1 MAVTAVLLVLA
12 AWGMLNQRTNYD
24 MMSYLPQDLDSTK
37 GFTILNDDFGL
48 GNTMQVYIRG
58 ESDAKVATL
67 AKELQAVK
75 GVEAVHWVTDLAPI
89 EQPREFL
96 DKAVADNYYSD
107 GGTLLQVGFAGTM
120 SDPLVKDAVNE
131 VKRLIEPY
139 DAAITGAQQIELEES
154 MSSSQLGLVLASIG
168 LVTLVLLLTVPSIVV
183 PILFV
188 ITIAIGV
195 VMNLGLSYYIG
206 QEVFYLTSVIVFALQ
221 FAVTMDYALFLYHR
235 FEEERRSRDTEDA
248 MITAVQAT
256 FKAVMAAALTTIAGF
271 LALTFM
277 RLSFGMD
284 LGLTLARGVAMTLLL
299 VVCFLPGLLID
310 ALPLIQKVQHPIPR
324 FDFSRLGRF
333 VARHAGVVAL
343 VAVVLLGLGY
353 YGNSRVVESYDID
366 AGMPTDLP
374 SIRGEKEIAEAF
386 GRANSAFLVLEDTGS
401 AVDLERLR
409 ANLEKIDGVTR
420 VFGYTSLVD
429 PKIPKEFLPPEAT
442 ATFFSD
448 GYTYLMI
455 DLAYKTW
462 DPKMGPAL
470 EAVSEMASTQWQ
482 GEAYL
487 TGMSMLMRDLE
498 TVSAGDADR
507 IDIISIVAI
516 LAIVAVAF
524 RSLSVPVALV
534 GTIELAILLNMS
546 MVLLGS
552 GEIIFVASFAIGA
565 IQLGA
570 TVDYTVLITTRYEEE
585 LARTSDRIEAIKTSV
600 AESSQ
605 SIMVSAA
612 TMFAATIP
620 LAFMSDIGTVREL
633 TLLIA
638 RGALVSFV
646 SVVVFLPAILVVGQP
661 LFERLSIGWPK
672 HVVRGE

>member
-1 MAVTAVLLVLA
+1 MLNRFAVFVVKQRRAVMAITAVLLVLA
-12 AWGMLNQRTNYD
+12 AWGMMNQRTNYD

-67 AKELQAVK
+67 VKKLEAVR

-96 DKAVADNYYSD
+96 DKAVAGNYYSD

-131 VKRLIEPY
+131 VKRLVEPY
-139 DAAITGAQQIELEES
+139 DAAIAGAQQIELEES
-154 MSSSQLGLVLASIG
+154 MSSSQLGLILASIG

-235 FEEERRSRDTEDA
+235 FEEERRTRDTEDA
-248 MITAVQAT
+248 MIVAVQAT

-284 LGLTLARGVAMTLLL
+284 LGLTLARGVAITLLL

-310 ALPLIQKVQHPIPR
+310 ALPLIQRVQHPIPR

-343 VAVVLLGLGY
+343 VAVVLLGVAY

-366 AGMPTDLP
+366 AGMPT
-374 SIRGEKEIAEAF
+374 
-386 GRANSAFLVLEDTGS
+386 
-401 AVDLERLR
+401 
-409 ANLEKIDGVTR
+409 
-420 VFGYTSLVD
+420 
-429 PKIPKEFLPPEAT
+429 
-442 ATFFSD
+442 
-448 GYTYLMI
+448 
-455 DLAYKTW
+455 
-462 DPKMGPAL
+462 
-470 EAVSEMASTQWQ
+470 
-482 GEAYL
+482 
-487 TGMSMLMRDLE
+487 
-498 TVSAGDADR
+498 
-507 IDIISIVAI
+507 
-516 LAIVAVAF
+516 
-524 RSLSVPVALV
+524 
-534 GTIELAILLNMS
+534 
-546 MVLLGS
+546 
-552 GEIIFVASFAIGA
+552 
-565 IQLGA
+565 
-570 TVDYTVLITTRYEEE
+570 
-585 LARTSDRIEAIKTSV
+585 
-600 AESSQ
+600 
-605 SIMVSAA
+605 
-612 TMFAATIP
+612 
-620 LAFMSDIGTVREL
+620 
-633 TLLIA
+633 
-638 RGALVSFV
+638 
-646 SVVVFLPAILVVGQP
+646 
-661 LFERLSIGWPK
+661 
-672 HVVRGE
+672 

>member
-1 MAVTAVLLVLA
+1 
-12 AWGMLNQRTNYD
+12 
-24 MMSYLPQDLDSTK
+24 
-37 GFTILNDDFGL
+37 
-48 GNTMQVYIRG
+48 
-58 ESDAKVATL
+58 
-67 AKELQAVK
+67 
-75 GVEAVHWVTDLAPI
+75 
-89 EQPREFL
+89 
-96 DKAVADNYYSD
+96 
-107 GGTLLQVGFAGTM
+107 
-120 SDPLVKDAVNE
+120 VKDAVNE
-131 VKRLIEPY
+131 VKRVIEPY

-154 MSSSQLGLVLASIG
+154 MSSSQLGLILASIG

-248 MITAVQAT
+248 MIVAVAAT

-284 LGLTLARGVAMTLLL
+284 LGLTLARGVAITLLL
-299 VVCFLPGLLID
+299 VVCLLPGLLIE

-343 VAVVLLGLGY
+343 VAVVLLGVAY

-409 ANLEKIDGVTR
+409 TNLEKIDGVTR

-429 PKIPKEFLPPEAT
+429 PKIP
-442 ATFFSD
+442 
-448 GYTYLMI
+448 
-455 DLAYKTW
+455 
-462 DPKMGPAL
+462 
-470 EAVSEMASTQWQ
+470 
-482 GEAYL
+482 
-487 TGMSMLMRDLE
+487 
-498 TVSAGDADR
+498 
-507 IDIISIVAI
+507 
-516 LAIVAVAF
+516 
-524 RSLSVPVALV
+524 RSSCLQKRRPRS
-534 GTIELAILLNMS
+534 S
-546 MVLLGS
+546 
-552 GEIIFVASFAIGA
+552 
-565 IQLGA
+565 
-570 TVDYTVLITTRYEEE
+570 
-585 LARTSDRIEAIKTSV
+585 RTDTHTS
-600 AESSQ
+600 
-605 SIMVSAA
+605 
-612 TMFAATIP
+612 
-620 LAFMSDIGTVREL
+620 
-633 TLLIA
+633 
-638 RGALVSFV
+638 
-646 SVVVFLPAILVVGQP
+646 
-661 LFERLSIGWPK
+661 
-672 HVVRGE
+672 